1 MATDIRVPTLGKS
14 VTEATIGRWFKKPG
28 EPVKADEPLVELE
41 TDKVTLE
48 VNAPAAG
55 VLGDIVAKD
64 GETVGRRRARLDRR
78 GRRQRREACR
88 AGRRQA
94 RRRQRRRSPPR
105 RRQPRS
111 PRKPPPRRT
120 AARRWRGS
128 QKRAA
133 SIRPA
138 SPLRP
143 ARTAGSTKGDMLAAI
158 AAGTAAP
165 AAAAVGA
172 GASPRRRRR
181 PTTRRARSACA

>member
-48 VNAPAAG
+48 VNAPTAG

-64 GETVGRRRARLDRR
+64 GATVAPGAVLGSIVEGD
-78 GRRQRREACR
+78 GSGAKP
-88 AGRRQA
+88 AA
-94 RRRQRRRSPPR
+94 PPKASA
-105 RRQPRS
+105 PPAAPAKPAAPAPAAS

-128 QKRAA
+128 RRRAA
-133 SIRPA
+133 SIPPA
-138 SPLRP
+138 SPATGKDGRV
-143 ARTAGSTKGDMLAAI
+143 TKGDMLAAI
-158 AAGTAAP
+158 ARRHGGARRR
-165 AAAAVGA
+165 AVGA
-172 GASPRRRRR
+172 GASPRARRR
-181 PTTRRARSACA
+181 PTTQRARSACA